1 MKSENNIDKKMIA
14 NNLSPFEPTHPG
26 ELIKEEIEFRE
37 LSQSTLAKQM
47 GMSYKVLNDI
57 VNQRR
62 PITTTTA
69 LLFEAALSIS
79 ADLLIQVQIKY
90 NIYLANQ
97 DKTFAQRLAEIRKAV
112 SAAAI

>member
-1 MKSENNIDKKMIA
+1 MIA

-37 LSQSTLAKQM
+37 LSQSMLAKQM

-69 LLFEAALSIS
+69 LLFEAALGIS